1 MQLEDVKRVL
11 EGWDGTNMDDAYEI
25 LKEYT
30 KTNEFTEEFVENYL
44 GNELY
49 ERLET
54 MTTFINNFEA
64 LKRELNQTVS
74 S

>member
-25 LKEYT
+25 IKEYT
-30 KTNEFTEEFVENYL
+30 NTNKFTEEFVENYL

-54 MTTFINNFEA
+54 MTTFFNKFEA

>member
-11 EGWDGTNMDDAYEI
+11 EEWDGTNMDDAYEI

-30 KTNEFTEEFVENYL
+30 NTNEFTEEFVENYL

>member
-11 EGWDGTNMDDAYEI
+11 EGWDGTNMGDAYEI
-25 LKEYT
+25 IKDYAN
-30 KTNEFTEEFVENYL
+30 TNEFTEEFVENYL

-54 MTTFINNFEA
+54 MTNFFNKFEV

>member
-11 EGWDGTNMDDAYEI
+11 EGWDGTNMGDAYEI
-25 LKEYT
+25 IKDYAN
-30 KTNEFTEEFVENYL
+30 TNEFTEEFVENYL

-54 MTTFINNFEA
+54 MTNFLIN
-64 LKRELNQTVS
+64 LKFSNEN
-74 S
+74 

>member
-11 EGWDGTNMDDAYEI
+11 EGWDGTNMGDAYEI
-25 LKEYT
+25 IKGYAN
-30 KTNEFTEEFVENYL
+30 TNEFTEEFVENYL

-54 MTTFINNFEA
+54 MTNFFNKFEV

>member
-11 EGWDGTNMDDAYEI
+11 EEWDGTNMGDTYEI
-25 LKEYT
+25 IKDYAN
-30 KTNEFTEEFVENYL
+30 TNEFTEEFVENYL

-54 MTTFINNFEA
+54 MIKFFNKFEA

>member
-11 EGWDGTNMDDAYEI
+11 EGWDGTNMGDAYEI
-25 LKEYT
+25 IKDYANT
-30 KTNEFTEEFVENYL
+30 SEFTEEFVENYL

-54 MTTFINNFEA
+54 MTNF
-64 LKRELNQTVS
+64 LII
-74 S
+74 